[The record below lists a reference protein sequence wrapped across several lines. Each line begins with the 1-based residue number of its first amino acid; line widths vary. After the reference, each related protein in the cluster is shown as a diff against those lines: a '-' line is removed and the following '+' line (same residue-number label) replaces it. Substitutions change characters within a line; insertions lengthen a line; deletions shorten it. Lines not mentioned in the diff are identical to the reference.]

1 MTYKTRDTLV
11 YGSTYE
17 GYPVMQDKGPFIKR
31 GLNRI
36 IDVMHASL
44 AEHPRTFA
52 VRIDLR
58 YPLGLKTLPE
68 ARLIDRFISSLKSK
82 IQHARIRAG
91 RRAEYRVHQT
101 SVRYVWGREIGQK
114 GNPHYH
120 FVIFLN
126 RDAFNSLG
134 KYGRGRDNL
143 FNRISEAW
151 ASALGIADEDAIGLA
166 EIPKNAKY
174 SIRADDFD
182 SQDDFIYRASYLAKA
197 ATKVTG
203 HRQRFGGSRS

>member
-1 MTYKTRDTLV
+1 MIYKTRDTLV

-101 SVRYVWGREIGQK
+101 SVRYVWGREIGQTDIVDFTLEQSPFDRFAK
-114 GNPHYH
+114 KFGAS
-120 FVIFLN
+120 VAERLAIWMG
-126 RDAFNSLG
+126 FNGPQL
-134 KYGRGRDNL
+134 R
-143 FNRISEAW
+143 
-151 ASALGIADEDAIGLA
+151 
-166 EIPKNAKY
+166 
-174 SIRADDFD
+174 
-182 SQDDFIYRASYLAKA
+182 
-197 ATKVTG
+197 
-203 HRQRFGGSRS
+203 